1 MERTDIYIELI
12 LSQPLLLAPLGIFLL
27 AFFLI
32 PSDKR
37 LFVTLLILVP
47 WLTLARSPGLGPL
60 ASAAKLSSG
69 VAYLFIAFSAFT
81 HPGPK
86 RNIPFI
92 GWLFVIIACISLVY
106 ILSVQELMQ
115 AFVLRSQW
123 IVVTLAGVL
132 TARTIV
138 SHSDLM
144 RILNALTVGCVI
156 ALAVPASSLVLF
168 PGESFLRGMGRFQ
181 PYGANSNQT
190 GMLFALA
197 TPLLAYASM
206 TCSRI
211 SFRPLFMA
219 LLILTIG
226 MALMTASRQTMLA
239 IVMVL
244 LPVIFTVSKRPMLLI
259 VSIALAAIFL
269 PFLLS
274 LGEQE
279 ADLARMTG
287 LNTGRLD
294 IWSAYWQEVFPRRP
308 LFGLL
313 GSSGESY
320 FKAVSEVGMH
330 PHNAWFYLMYVGGAS
345 FMLPMICLTIYS
357 SYCGYKMWKVKSLLP
372 GNPLI
377 YSILVMLLI
386 AMYVQGLF
394 NQVVYWPTYTWSY
407 LHVVLASW
415 FIAMWSDIRDGG
427 VAWSLFDDTETHEFY
442 EPEDNEL
449 EDFRDYEDSLPT
461 ESD

>member
-1 MERTDIYIELI
+1 LI
-12 LSQPLLLAPLGIFLL
+12 I
-27 AFFLI
+27 
-32 PSDKR
+32 
-37 LFVTLLILVP
+37 
-47 WLTLARSPGLGPL
+47 
-60 ASAAKLSSG
+60 
-69 VAYLFIAFSAFT
+69 
-81 HPGPK
+81 
-86 RNIPFI
+86 
-92 GWLFVIIACISLVY
+92 
-106 ILSVQELMQ
+106 
-115 AFVLRSQW
+115 
-123 IVVTLAGVL
+123 
-132 TARTIV
+132 
-138 SHSDLM
+138 
-144 RILNALTVGCVI
+144 
-156 ALAVPASSLVLF
+156 
-168 PGESFLRGMGRFQ
+168 
-181 PYGANSNQT
+181 
-190 GMLFALA
+190 
-197 TPLLAYASM
+197 
-206 TCSRI
+206 
-211 SFRPLFMA
+211 
-219 LLILTIG
+219 
-226 MALMTASRQTMLA
+226 
-239 IVMVL
+239 
-244 LPVIFTVSKRPMLLI
+244 
-259 VSIALAAIFL
+259 SIALAAIFL

-313 GSSGESY
+313 GTSSESY

-372 GNPLI
+372 GNPLV

>member
-27 AFFLI
+27 VFFII

-47 WLTLARSPGLGPL
+47 WLIVARSPGLGPL
-60 ASAAKLSSG
+60 SAAAKLSSG
-69 VAYLFIAFSAFT
+69 GAYLLIAFSAFT

-106 ILSVQELMQ
+106 ILSVEEFLV
-115 AFVLRSQW
+115 AFILRFQW
-123 IVVTLAGVL
+123 ICVTLAGVL

-168 PGESFLRGMGRFQ
+168 PGESFLKGMGRFE

-190 GMLFALA
+190 GMLFALSA
-197 TPLLAYASM
+197 PLLAYAGM
-206 TCSRI
+206 TFNRI
-211 SFRPLFMA
+211 SFRPIFMW
-219 LLILTIG
+219 LLMITIG

-239 IVMVL
+239 IAMVM
-244 LPVIFTVSKRPMLLI
+244 LPVIFAVSKRPI
-259 VSIALAAIFL
+259 VMVIGIALAALAL

-274 LGEQE
+274 VGAETNLE
-279 ADLARMTG
+279 RMG
-287 LNTGRLD
+287 SLETGRLD

-320 FKAVSEVGMH
+320 FKSVSEVGMH

-357 SYCGYKMWKVKSLLP
+357 SYCGYKIWKEKNSLP
-372 GNPLI
+372 GDPI
-377 YSILVMLLI
+377 VYSILVMLLI
-386 AMYVQGLF
+386 AMYIQGLF

-427 VAWSLFDDTETHEFY
+427 VAWSLFDDTETTEIY
-442 EPEDNEL
+442 EPEDAEL
-449 EDFRDYEDSLPT
+449 EDFRDYEEPLPSP
-461 ESD
+461 SD